1 MAKKQE
7 EKYKIIDIMPDKEEL
22 GDIGFAQLVIES
34 DDGFVMH
41 CDSDFPDEPL
51 GYMKKEELLTYKSK
65 LITGEIVF
73 LPYLDTIKQH
83 DKKERNF
90 KQKEGTYETEVVG
103 EVVASEIR
111 DGMINFDVD
120 CGKFTFSI
128 ETKKTDLNPKNGD
141 HIYAVGDLRIEE
153 IEIKN

>member
-1 MAKKQE
+1 MA
-7 EKYKIIDIMPDKEEL
+7 I
-22 GDIGFAQLVIES
+22 
-34 DDGFVMH
+34 
-41 CDSDFPDEPL
+41 CDSI
-51 GYMKKEELLTYKSK
+51 YKY
-65 LITGEIVF
+65 EI
-73 LPYLDTIKQH
+73 YLDTIKQH

>member
-1 MAKKQE
+1 MPKKQE
-7 EKYKIIDIMPDKEEL
+7 EKYKIIDIVPDQEEL
-22 GDIGFAQLVIES
+22 GDIGFAQLVLET

-51 GYMKKEELLTYKSK
+51 GYLKKEELLTYKSK
-65 LITGEIVF
+65 LITGNLVF
-73 LPYLDTIKQH
+73 LAYLDTIKQH

-90 KQKEGTYETEVVG
+90 KQKEGTYETEVIG
-103 EVVASEIR
+103 EVVVTEIR
-111 DGMINFDVD
+111 NGFVHFDID

-128 ETKKTDLNPKNGD
+128 ETNKTDLNPKVGD
-141 HIYAVGDLRIEE
+141 SIYAKGDLRMEE